1 MGSDQKT
8 NVALVQAA
16 LDAQRNAYAPYSKF
30 HVGAAILTNDGETF
44 VGCNV
49 ENSSFGLT
57 ICAERVAAT
66 AAVANGSN
74 KFEIIAIVSPGGVPP
89 CGACRQFL
97 AEFNPDIPIL
107 IVDSNHPKEIKE
119 VSLTDLF
126 PQGFRFFQE

>member
-1 MGSDQKT
+1 MSNDQET
-8 NVALVQAA
+8 CDALMQAA

-30 HVGAAILTNDGETF
+30 QVGAAILTEDGETF

-66 AAVANGSN
+66 AAVAGGSN
-74 KFEIIAIVSPGGVPP
+74 KFEMIAIVSPGGVTP

-107 IVDSNHPKEIKE
+107 LVDSNCPEAINE

-126 PQGFRFFQE
+126 PQGFRFP